1 MGTVVIKDPPAI
13 TPTGHNGIKKN
24 KRQDPPS
31 LGAFD
36 WGGGAG
42 RLGEKRGA
50 ISQVG
55 AKTLWLQMPLS
66 DLEDRCGP
74 SRREKGNPE
83 QAEREDRGQHVGL
96 LGF

>member
-36 WGGGAG
+36 WGGGG
-42 RLGEKRGA
+42 WE
-50 ISQVG
+50 V
-55 AKTLWLQMPLS
+55 
-66 DLEDRCGP
+66 
-74 SRREKGNPE
+74 RRE
-83 QAEREDRGQHVGL
+83 ERGDLPGRSKDSMVTDATL
-96 LGF
+96 